1 MKRIKPE
8 HARPLERS
16 LFRASSG
23 VEAEETQPSEI
34 VEAAATPALPPVVE
48 SESEKSI
55 PVSDNSLS
63 HSTRS
68 DVTIPAPSETEVPV
82 MQRLRQKAQQEAE
95 NGVGAPKGKHPYE
108 YSVASFPAIPAAFRD
123 ENGDVDHDKIN
134 THLQDLYDHDR
145 SPIIT
150 GLMIGRRVHN

>member
-23 VEAEETQPSEI
+23 ADAEETQPETTATE
-34 VEAAATPALPPVVE
+34 EATGETGTSGSGSLVISPP
-48 SESEKSI
+48 
-55 PVSDNSLS
+55 
-63 HSTRS
+63 S

-95 NGVGAPKGKHPYE
+95 DGSGAPKGKHPYE
-108 YSVASFPAIPAAFRD
+108 YSVASFAAIPAAFRD
-123 ENGDVDHDKIN
+123 ENGDVDHDKISA
-134 THLQDLYDHDR
+134 HLQDLYDHER

-150 GLMIGRRVHN
+150 GLMIGRRVHS